1 MAEISNS
8 VSRILAESGLK
19 TPCYIIDE
27 AALIRNLEILAGVEK
42 RTGCKILLAQK
53 AFSCY
58 LLYPLIGK
66 YVSGTACS
74 GLFEARLGAEEMGK
88 ENHVFSAAYRESE
101 IDEIIANCGHI
112 IFNSFTQLDRYRG
125 RVLAAGKK
133 IDLRPMLGALT
144 AGYTSARFSCEG
156 SGGRFGTAFSHPL
169 RTKFR
174 RLRAHDCGF

>member
-8 VSRILAESGLK
+8 VSKILAESGLK

-58 LLYPLIGK
+58 SLYPLIGK

-112 IFNSFTQLDRYRG
+112 IFN
-125 RVLAAGKK
+125 
-133 IDLRPMLGALT
+133 
-144 AGYTSARFSCEG
+144 
-156 SGGRFGTAFSHPL
+156 
-169 RTKFR
+169 
-174 RLRAHDCGF
+174 